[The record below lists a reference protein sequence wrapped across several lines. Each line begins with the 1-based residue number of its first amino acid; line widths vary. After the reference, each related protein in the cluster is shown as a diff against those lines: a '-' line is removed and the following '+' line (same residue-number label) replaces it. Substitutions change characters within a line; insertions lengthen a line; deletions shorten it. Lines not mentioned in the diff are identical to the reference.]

1 MWIPLLIINYNF
13 PTHLLAKKNEQLV
26 PPQLFVLVFCFVFF
40 TCITYLQLLFS
51 LVFFH
56 SCTQRRDLP
65 HQLVFSYPYCQ
76 AEWLAHCGNRL
87 CEWQSNQ
94 SCLHHER
101 RCIYDF
107 SSLSV
112 TPWFMPDHHAVS
124 WIIIFLQL
132 ITCLWAKKKMR
143 PQLFFPILI
152 LYPCTCSKNLFVF
165 STCCVLF
172 SCELASNI

>member
-1 MWIPLLIINYNF
+1 MNNLCL
-13 PTHLLAKKNEQLV
+13 HSCL
-26 PPQLFVLVFCFVFF
+26 VLVFGFFWVFF
-40 TCITYLQLLFS
+40 TCIHHPSAAFF

-124 WIIIFLQL
+124 WIIIFFAAYHLL
-132 ITCLWAKKKMR
+132 VSKKKR
-143 PQLFFPILI
+143 WGHSYFFPSWFFTHAHALRI
-152 LYPCTCSKNLFVF
+152 Y
-165 STCCVLF
+165 LF
-172 SCELASNI
+172 SQLAVY